1 MISLPLSTFPPL
13 ALGFLGPGTGRLILG
28 SHERY
33 LSTAVLL
40 DLGAGCNLPK

>member
-1 MISLPLSTFPPL
+1 MISLPLSTFLPL
-13 ALGFLGPGTGRLILG
+13 ALGFLGLGTGHSTLG